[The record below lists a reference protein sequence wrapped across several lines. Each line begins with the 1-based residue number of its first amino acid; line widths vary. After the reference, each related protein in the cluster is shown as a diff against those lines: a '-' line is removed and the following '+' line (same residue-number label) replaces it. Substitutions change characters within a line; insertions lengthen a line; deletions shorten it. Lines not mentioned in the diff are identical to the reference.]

1 MYSRLYHRSKNRL
14 PRFARATKVVLAAF
28 VLLLAST
35 PAFPRAAAQTVLCTR
50 PYQHVATP
58 LNDLG
63 AGEYIRMDGQATGF
77 IGGLYPGGSNQ
88 PPAAHAAAGLALAG
102 EITPLAPDGTPDP
115 DGKIVMISTGMSNA
129 QMEFGRFVELA
140 SQDSRVNSH
149 LIIINGAI
157 SNMTADRWSNPD
169 PNLSPWDELNR
180 RLQQAGVTPAQVQVA
195 WTKNTLVQ
203 GGEFPAKAEELQ
215 GHLET
220 IARRLKSNFPNLK
233 IAYFSSRTRS
243 YLYERGLSPEPVAY
257 ETGFAVRWMIAKQ
270 IEGDPTLNYDPAN
283 GVVTAPFLA
292 WGPYLWADGTQ
303 PRSDGFT
310 WLPEDLVE
318 DCTHPSYSGINK
330 VAGLLMDFFT
340 SDASAAP
347 WFLDGQAPNPTPT
360 PPPPPENPTRTVLPM
375 IMGSQTPAASQ
386 AVQGQAPT
394 QTIERASGLPPGG
407 APAATAT
414 MSGEGIP
421 RGLSGATQA
430 LLIGTAVSGVVV
442 VMVLVAAISL
452 RRR

>member
-1 MYSRLYHRSKNRL
+1 MSARIFHRFTFRL
-14 PRFARATKVVLAAF
+14 PRFARATKMILAACI
-28 VLLLAST
+28 LLLTST
-35 PAFPRAAAQTVLCTR
+35 HAFPHAAAQTVLCSR
-50 PYQHVATP
+50 PYQPVATP

-88 PPAAHAAAGLALAG
+88 PPPAHAAAGLELARS
-102 EITPLAPDGTPDP
+102 ITPLAPDGSPDP

-129 QMEFGRFVELA
+129 QMEFGRFVQMA
-140 SQDSRVNSH
+140 SQDSRVNPN
-149 LIIINGAI
+149 LVIINGAI
-157 SNMTADRWSNPD
+157 SNMTADRWSTPD

-180 RLQQAGVTPAQVQVA
+180 RLQQAGVTPNQVQVA

-203 GGEFPAKAEELQ
+203 GGDFPAKAEELQ
-215 GHLET
+215 GHFET
-220 IARRLKSNFPNLK
+220 ITRLLKSNFPNLK

-257 ETGFAVRWMIAKQ
+257 ETGFAVRWMITKQ
-270 IEGDPTLNYDPAN
+270 IDGDPTLNYDPAN
-283 GVVTAPFLA
+283 GEVTAPYLA

-318 DCTHPSYSGINK
+318 DCTHPSDSGMNK

-340 SDASAAP
+340 TDPTAAI
-347 WFLDGQAPNPTPT
+347 WFLAGQAPNPTPT

-375 IMGSQTPAASQ
+375 IMGSPTPAASPVIQ
-386 AVQGQAPT
+386 QQPAGQTTPVGAVQ
-394 QTIERASGLPPGG
+394 
-407 APAATAT
+407 PAEAALVPTAT
-414 MSGEGIP
+414 MSGEDIP
-421 RGLSGATQA
+421 SGLTGASRA

-442 VMVLVAAISL
+442 ILVVVAAVSL